1 MKRLETLEKE
11 GRQWLRDGE
20 GGKRPWDEMKGGC
33 SAMEIARAIDKLT
46 DARRTL
52 RRAFGS

>member
-20 GGKRPWDEMKGGC
+20 GGKRPWDETKGGC